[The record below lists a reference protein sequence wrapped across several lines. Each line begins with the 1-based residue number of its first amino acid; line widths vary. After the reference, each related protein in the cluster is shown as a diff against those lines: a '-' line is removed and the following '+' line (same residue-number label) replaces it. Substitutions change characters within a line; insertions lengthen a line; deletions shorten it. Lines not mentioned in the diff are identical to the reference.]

1 MGGNRAAARSALS
14 FAGVAKILFCEDNPT
29 IIKLIRIAMRDSGHE
44 VFFADDGAA
53 GLEMARS
60 VQPDL
65 LVTDLAMPNVNGLE
79 LYDAIR
85 ADPTLGGLPIA
96 FLTASTQRNLVVE
109 AKARSPIAILAKPF
123 SPAGLRAD
131 LDRLLASRG

>member
-29 IIKLIRIAMRDSGHE
+29 IIKLIRVAMRESGHE
-44 VFFADDGAA
+44 VFFADDGAS
-53 GLEMARS
+53 GLRSARS
-60 VQPDL
+60 LKPDL

-85 ADPTLGGLPIA
+85 ADPVLGSLPIA

-109 AKARSPIAILAKPF
+109 ARARAPIAILAKPF

-131 LDRLLASRG
+131 LDRILASRG